1 MRRSDLFALAAVL
14 YEMLAGRPAFDA
26 PTPVRMLHAL
36 MYEQPPALTGS
47 SMIASVDRVVHRGLA
62 KRPSERDRSAAEFAD
77 DLRVAADDT
86 ATTGTRQ
93 ARPLSRLLVLPFR
106 MLRADPEIDFLSFS
120 LADAV
125 TTSLSGLGS
134 LVVRSSLAAA
144 KFGTDTPDLQT
155 IAREADVD
163 AVLSGALLRAG
174 SQVRLSAQLAEAP
187 GGTLLWSHTMQVG
200 LDDIFQ
206 LHDTLVHQLVDAL
219 SIQLTAREHRLLGR
233 DVPARANAY
242 EFFLRANELAKESD
256 GWHLAVEL
264 VQAVRRAGSPIRA
277 GLGAA
282 RSRLSPARQIRER
295 RSRRECCTRRGG
307 AQPRADA
314 ES

>member
-1 MRRSDLFALAAVL
+1 M
-14 YEMLAGRPAFDA
+14 
-26 PTPVRMLHAL
+26 
-36 MYEQPPALTGS
+36 
-47 SMIASVDRVVHRGLA
+47 
-62 KRPSERDRSAAEFAD
+62 
-77 DLRVAADDT
+77 
-86 ATTGTRQ
+86 
-93 ARPLSRLLVLPFR
+93 
-106 MLRADPEIDFLSFS
+106 DFLSFS

-206 LHDTLVHQLVDAL
+206 LHDTLVHELVAAL
-219 SIQLTAREHRLLGR
+219 SIQLTAREHHLLGR

-242 EFFLRANELAKESD
+242 EFYLRGNELAKESD
-256 GWHLAVEL
+256 GWELAVDLYQQCVAQDPQYAPAWARLGRVYRLLAKYKDEDQVANRVRAEDAL
-264 VQAVRRAGSPIRA
+264 NRALALNPDLSIAHNVLAQMEVDSGRAHGSDGAPAQTGRARRRPRDFCRVVPRAVDT
-277 GLGAA
+277 AA
-282 RSRLSPARQIRER
+282 CWTR
-295 RSRRECCTRRGG
+295 RSRHTSMRDDSIRKR
-307 AQPRADA
+307 
-314 ES
+314 